1 MNEPALWNLAL
12 QAFAAVI
19 VVLTVLAGAVA
30 LLSRAFGPGRASV
43 AAVTTGR
50 GRAATSPIDA
60 SPQPSPKI
68 EIETVSGFTPDAFVT
83 AAIHAAVRELAPGAR
98 VTRIEETR

>member
-19 VVLTVLAGAVA
+19 VVLTALAGAVA
-30 LLSRAFGPGRASV
+30 LLSLAFGPGRAS
-43 AAVTTGR
+43 AAALITGR
-50 GRAATSPIDA
+50 GRAATSPTDD
-60 SPQPSPKI
+60 SSQPSSKI
-68 EIETVSGFTPDAFVT
+68 AIETASGFSPDPFVT